1 MICVW
6 TDGSHIKGT
15 TTRGIGIY
23 IEWGDKHAVYSA
35 AVEAMDDSSNP
46 TLELLA
52 AVTALEE
59 LLKFPEKLGDSDG
72 ICLISDYDGVQKYAN
87 GEWVAARAKKTTGWF
102 RTMAIRW
109 ETVVERARNIC
120 NVEVKWVK
128 GHSVDEGNKKADRL
142 AKSGRNQNTIPAL
155 FA

>member
-23 IEWGDKHAVYSA
+23 MEWDQKTAEYSA
-35 AVEAMDDSSNP
+35 PVEAADDSSNP

-52 AVTALEE
+52 AVTAVEW
-59 LLKFPEKLGDSDG
+59 LLRYPEKLGDSDG
-72 ICLISDYDGVQKYAN
+72 VCIFSDYDGVSKYAN
-87 GEWVAARAKKTTGWF
+87 GDWCAARAKKNTGWF
-102 RTMAIRW
+102 RTMALKW
-109 ETVVERARNIC
+109 EAAVERLRQLCI
-120 NVEVKWVK
+120 VEVKWVK
-128 GHSVDEGNKKADRL
+128 GHGSDEGNKKADRL
-142 AKSGRNQNTIPAL
+142 AKSGRTRNTIPAL